1 MYFDAADAGIVYD
14 SLADQADGLQQAID
28 YAAKQAN
35 GALQISGIV
44 RSARPLD
51 NPANVPIYGLG
62 SGDNWRVSPSAILF
76 DVDVDEPKRPA
87 IAFSSSWRPPIVRG
101 ITLAGP
107 GWGPPKPWGAM
118 PANLY
123 GLRLPCR
130 CLIQD

>member
-51 NPANVPIYGLG
+51 NAANVPIIGLG
-62 SGDNWRVSPSAILF
+62 SGDNWKVSPSAILF
-76 DVDVDEPKRPA
+76 DVDVAEPKRPA
-87 IAFSSSWRPPIVRG
+87 IAFAKSSRPIVVRG
-101 ITLAGP
+101 LTLAGP
-107 GWGPPKPWGAM
+107 GWQSATSWGKP

-123 GLRLPCR
+123 GLAIPSR
-130 CLIQD
+130 CHVQD